1 MIISVHDLEEYKN
14 IPYLDAFTR
23 TAYKSNVG
31 ATTYSYFYEMYN
43 YMGTAVSRGLNN
55 EKSAQAAL
63 DEQVNNYKRWLAE
76 Q

>member
-1 MIISVHDLEEYKN
+1 
-14 IPYLDAFTR
+14 
-23 TAYKSNVG
+23 
-31 ATTYSYFYEMYN
+31 
-43 YMGTAVSRGLNN
+43 MGTAVSRGLNN